1 LFHERLGLTFD
12 TKETVIELNGVSI
25 DTLLNQTLISSWLVH
40 LMHLK
45 AYSTDAPIVMVSTP
59 NAPEGLSVDF
69 AGDVYVA
76 DFFGYRIQK
85 FDSNGKFITKWG
97 SGQPDS
103 GDGKFGLDRWGGP
116 SDVAVDNRGHVY
128 VVEAG
133 NNRIQKFDSNGKFIT
148 KWGNE
153 GLYTF
158 L

>member
-1 LFHERLGLTFD
+1 
-12 TKETVIELNGVSI
+12 
-25 DTLLNQTLISSWLVH
+25 
-40 LMHLK
+40 MHLK